1 MGGGNRQDAGLDW
14 QNRALPFSELS
25 DGAFPSCGCFRL
37 MEASMT
43 PELTIAAA
51 PPATATPNE
60 QFSAAWWEMRSAE
73 ELRDIIKRGF
83 AGGDAFQGAVAEAE
97 RRAREATNRLRAEA
111 AAVAAKRRRRL
122 KMLAIGAL
130 VGIAVIALSMGAWSS
145 L

>member
-1 MGGGNRQDAGLDW
+1 
-14 QNRALPFSELS
+14 
-25 DGAFPSCGCFRL
+25 